1 MPQKT
6 QTPTR
11 TPTRT
16 EPAIDPDPYYNP
28 ERLCPSQRE
37 DAERRSRP

>member
-1 MPQKT
+1 MPEKT
-6 QTPTR
+6 QTPTK

-16 EPAIDPDPYYNP
+16 EPAIDPDPYYSP

-37 DAERRSRP
+37 

>member
-16 EPAIDPDPYYNP
+16 EPAIDPDPYYAP
-28 ERLCPSQRE
+28 ERLCPSQRD
-37 DAERRSRP
+37 DAERHSRP